1 MGQVESRTQFGL
13 HSQKLSF
20 EHAVDFARH
29 CKQKDI
35 HGESF
40 LYRLLFNL
48 FKSEQLS
55 LLS

>member
-1 MGQVESRTQFGL
+1 MRKVESTTQFGL
-13 HSQKLSF
+13 DSQKLSF

-40 LYRLLFNL
+40 LLIV
-48 FKSEQLS
+48 
-55 LLS
+55 